1 MDGNIKSGK
10 KLSTACKFI
19 GLFNV
24 NAEAWKDQKSKKS
37 LSEDEINTLIK
48 ERNLARD
55 NKNFKRSDEIR
66 DLLNDKGVLIED
78 KENST
83 TWKYL

>member
-1 MDGNIKSGK
+1 MERSK
-10 KLSTACKFI
+10 K
-19 GLFNV
+19 
-24 NAEAWKDQKSKKS
+24 KKS

-55 NKNFKRSDEIR
+55 NKDFKRSDEIR

-78 KENST
+78 KENLT